1 MNPNALIEV
10 AIFLLLWAVLVLLLA
25 AIARLA
31 VKTFA
36 RSDDDADVRT
46 ANSRAKELLQ
56 DLLCDEE
63 YEQLTKLGYLDV
75 ASPSYARRI
84 YRIPLE
90 DGMVKVYE
98 SGKEM
103 LRLCIQPVHSLPRY
117 DVIAMHK
124 LMIEGNEHE
133 YLSRANWFPPLS
145 SSPGPLSAARA
156 LGL

>member
-1 MNPNALIEV
+1 MNPNVIIEV
-10 AIFLLLWAVLVLLLA
+10 ALFLFLWTVLVLLLA
-25 AIARLA
+25 AIVRLA

-36 RSDDDADVRT
+36 RSDDDPDVR
-46 ANSRAKELLQ
+46 AASARAKELLQ
-56 DLLCDEE
+56 GLLDDEE

-90 DGMVKVYE
+90 DGMVRVYE
-98 SGKEM
+98 SGKEI
-103 LRLCIQPVHSLPRY
+103 LRLCVQPVHSLPRY

-124 LMIEGNEHE
+124 LMIEGNEQE

-145 SSPGPLSAARA
+145 SSPGPLTSIRA

>member
-1 MNPNALIEV
+1 MNPNVIVEITV
-10 AIFLLLWAVLVLLLA
+10 FLFLWAVLVLVLA

-36 RSDDDADVRT
+36 RSDDDPDVRT
-46 ANSRAKELLQ
+46 ANARAKELLQ
-56 DLLCDEE
+56 GLLDDEE
-63 YEQLTKLGYLDV
+63 YEQLTKLGHLDV

-90 DGMVKVYE
+90 DGMVRVYE

-103 LRLCIQPVHSLPRY
+103 LRLCIQPIHSLPRY

-124 LMIEGNEHE
+124 LMIEGNEQE

-145 SSPGPLSAARA
+145 PSPGPLNAVRA